1 MNTVFKWFN
10 DRLPIVNTF
19 ERHLSKHPVPKKV
32 NFWYLFG
39 ALASVVLIIQIISG
53 IWLMMPYQNT
63 EEGAFSSIEFIMRDV
78 DYGWVIR
85 YMHTT
90 GASMFFAV
98 VYLHMFRGLL
108 YGSYKKPREL
118 VWIFGMTIFD
128 NIDYLTS
135 KIMLPLGG
143 LLMALFAGF
152 IMKRAI
158 VISELNSNIILANI
172 WFILLKIFSP
182 ILLIII
188 FVNGI
193 I

>member
-1 MNTVFKWFN
+1 MYK
-10 DRLPIVNTF
+10 RQL
-19 ERHLSKHPVPKKV
+19 
-32 NFWYLFG
+32 LFF
-39 ALASVVLIIQIISG
+39 AAI
-53 IWLMMPYQNT
+53 T
-63 EEGAFSSIEFIMRDV
+63 SSISLIEPAITF
-78 DYGWVIR
+78 
-85 YMHTT
+85 
-90 GASMFFAV
+90 V
-98 VYLHMFRGLL
+98 VEKFSLSRVYATNILGVFTWTLGILTVL
-108 YGSYKKPREL
+108 SFNEL
-118 VWIFGMTIFD
+118 SSFKVFGMTIFD

-158 VISELNSNIILANI
+158 VISELNSNTILANI

>member
-1 MNTVFKWFN
+1 MDFGT
-10 DRLPIVNTF
+10 LIAT
-19 ERHLSKHPVPKKV
+19 
-32 NFWYLFG
+32 LFFILLFF
-39 ALASVVLIIQIISG
+39 AAI
-53 IWLMMPYQNT
+53 T
-63 EEGAFSSIEFIMRDV
+63 SSISLIEPAITF
-78 DYGWVIR
+78 
-85 YMHTT
+85 
-90 GASMFFAV
+90 V
-98 VYLHMFRGLL
+98 VEKFSLSRVYATNILGVFTWTLGILTVL
-108 YGSYKKPREL
+108 SFNEL
-118 VWIFGMTIFD
+118 SSFKVFGMTIFD

-158 VISELNSNIILANI
+158 VISELNSNTILANI

>member
-1 MNTVFKWFN
+1 LGAMDFGT
-10 DRLPIVNTF
+10 LIAT
-19 ERHLSKHPVPKKV
+19 
-32 NFWYLFG
+32 LFFILLFF
-39 ALASVVLIIQIISG
+39 AAI
-53 IWLMMPYQNT
+53 T
-63 EEGAFSSIEFIMRDV
+63 SSISLIEPAITF
-78 DYGWVIR
+78 
-85 YMHTT
+85 
-90 GASMFFAV
+90 V
-98 VYLHMFRGLL
+98 VEKFSLSRVYATNILGVFTWTLGILTVL
-108 YGSYKKPREL
+108 SFNEL
-118 VWIFGMTIFD
+118 SSFKVFGMTIFD

-158 VISELNSNIILANI
+158 VISELNSKTILANI